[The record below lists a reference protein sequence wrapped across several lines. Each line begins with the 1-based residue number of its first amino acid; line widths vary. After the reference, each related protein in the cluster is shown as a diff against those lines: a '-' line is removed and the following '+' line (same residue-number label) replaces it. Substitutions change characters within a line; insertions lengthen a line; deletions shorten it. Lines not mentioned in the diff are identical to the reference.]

1 MVSLYLIPL
10 RNFLGM
16 LVEKHNVVSLT
27 YELRSPDG
35 NGAIVEVADREN
47 PLVFIYG
54 AGNMLEAFEQN
65 LSGKK
70 PGDTFN
76 FDLSSD
82 QAYGPIEPDAL
93 LDLPI
98 ENFMSDGKVAEEYL
112 VPGTV
117 LTMRDE
123 QGYPVRGKV
132 VSRTLD
138 SVKMDFNH
146 PMAGKTLNFQGEI
159 IDVRKAS
166 PDEIAHG
173 HVHGPGGHHH

>member
-1 MVSLYLIPL
+1 MV
-10 RNFLGM
+10 
-16 LVEKHNVVSLT
+16 VDKHNVVSLT
-27 YELRSPDG
+27 YQLRSPDAG
-35 NGAIVEVADREN
+35 GETVEVADREN

-54 AGNMLEAFEQN
+54 AGNMLAAFENN
-65 LSGKK
+65 LTGKK
-70 PGDTFN
+70 SGDTFN
-76 FDLSSD
+76 FNLSVEE
-82 QAYGPIEPDAL
+82 AYGPIEAEAV

-98 ENFMSDGKVAEEYL
+98 ENFMSEGKVAEEYM

-132 VSRTLD
+132 VSRSLE

-159 IDVRKAS
+159 IEIRKAS